1 MNRES
6 DIVPVVLRVLRE
18 TPDGTLPTG
27 EVRRLVRERLILTR
41 EDLAPLRNRPD
52 QRIDQIIRNLKS
64 HKKVAGNPF
73 HDGLLQDVPRGFAI
87 TEIGRS
93 YSLDCSGRN

>member
-6 DIVPVVLRVLRE
+6 EIVPVVLQVLRE

-27 EVRRLVRERLILTR
+27 EVRRRVRERLILTR

-64 HKKVAGNPF
+64 HRKVSGNPF

-87 TEIGRS
+87 TDIGRRHPF
-93 YSLDCSGRN
+93 D

>member
-6 DIVPVVLRVLRE
+6 DIVPVVLQVLRE
-18 TPDGTLPTG
+18 TLDGALPTG
-27 EVRRLVRERLILTR
+27 EVRRLVRERLILT
-41 EDLAPLRNRPD
+41 EQDLAPLRNRTD

-73 HDGLLQDVPRGFAI
+73 NDGLLQDVPRGFAI
-87 TEIGRS
+87 TDIGRRHPF
-93 YSLDCSGRN
+93 D